1 MGHVLHINN
10 NVAYNDESIV
20 IQIGKQKTETGDSQ
34 QAGKQ
39 GNVKV
44 KNKCFWQNHR
54 GNNQKH
60 SEIHN
65 VELAKS
71 CKIWAVW
78 QSLNEYNEEQVLV
91 SRMVSGSIAMD

>member
-1 MGHVLHINN
+1 MYLQKHLLGTCLNNQLLLNSFQGIDSSFFIMSMNLWLIMGHVLHINN

-44 KNKCFWQNHR
+44 KNKCF
-54 GNNQKH
+54 
-60 SEIHN
+60 
-65 VELAKS
+65 
-71 CKIWAVW
+71 
-78 QSLNEYNEEQVLV
+78 
-91 SRMVSGSIAMD
+91 